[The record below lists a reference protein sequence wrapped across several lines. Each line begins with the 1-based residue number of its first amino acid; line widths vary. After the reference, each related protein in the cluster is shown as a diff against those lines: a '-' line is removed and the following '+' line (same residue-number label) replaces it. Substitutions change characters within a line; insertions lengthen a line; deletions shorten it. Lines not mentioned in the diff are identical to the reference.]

1 MWEASE
7 TLFGAWSER
16 ACSTIVQPSP
26 IGSTAMS
33 TRRQHTAHAVS
44 LTQLKR
50 TLDARLRE
58 VAAQKH
64 EKLVV
69 VRGRTPMAV
78 ILDVES
84 YQALLDELYDLRLEN
99 LTHDRLAGFE
109 PGRAIR
115 HEDLVESFSD
125 R

>member
-1 MWEASE
+1 MN
-7 TLFGAWSER
+7 
-16 ACSTIVQPSP
+16 
-26 IGSTAMS
+26 
-33 TRRQHTAHAVS
+33 TRRHTARAVS

-50 TLDARLRE
+50 TLDARLRG
-58 VAAQKH
+58 VAARKH

-69 VRGRTPMAV
+69 VRGRIPMAV

-99 LTHDRLAGFE
+99 LAHDRLAGFE
-109 PGRAIR
+109 PGQAIR

>member
-7 TLFGAWSER
+7 TLFGAWPER
-16 ACSTIVQPSP
+16 ARSTIVQPSP
-26 IGSTAMS
+26 IGSTTMN
-33 TRRQHTAHAVS
+33 TRQHTARAVS

-58 VAAQKH
+58 VAARKH

-69 VRGRTPMAV
+69 VRGRIPMAV

-99 LTHDRLAGFE
+99 LAHDRLAGFE
-109 PGRAIR
+109 PGQAIR

>member
-16 ACSTIVQPSP
+16 ARSTIVQPSP
-26 IGSTAMS
+26 IGSTTMN
-33 TRRQHTAHAVS
+33 TRRHTARAVS
-44 LTQLKR
+44 FTQLKR

-58 VAAQKH
+58 VAARKH

-69 VRGRTPMAV
+69 VRGRIPMAV

-99 LTHDRLAGFE
+99 LAHDRLAGFE

>member
-16 ACSTIVQPSP
+16 ARSTIVQPSP
-26 IGSTAMS
+26 IGSTTMN
-33 TRRQHTAHAVS
+33 TRRHTARAVS

-58 VAAQKH
+58 VAARKH

-69 VRGRTPMAV
+69 VRGRIPMAV

-99 LTHDRLAGFE
+99 LAHDRLAGFE
-109 PGRAIR
+109 PGQAIR

>member
-1 MWEASE
+1 
-7 TLFGAWSER
+7 
-16 ACSTIVQPSP
+16 
-26 IGSTAMS
+26 MS
-33 TRRQHTAHAVS
+33 TRRQHTARAVS

-84 YQALLDELYDLRLEN
+84 YQALLDELHDLRLEN
-99 LTHDRLAGFE
+99 LAHDRLAGFE